1 MQLFSEEVE
10 DRKELKQKLE
20 NNRNIVDDYEV
31 AVIVY
36 AFDKDNKIILTT
48 HQQFEDYYYAN
59 FEVDSLDFLPQLEQD
74 LLKIKSSIMG
84 LIFSTIE
91 DGTYEINIYDGYL
104 D

>member
-1 MQLFSEEVE
+1 MKIALYSSTDYDLFDKFIETA
-10 DRKELKQKLE
+10 KK
-20 NNRNIVDDYEV
+20 
-31 AVIVY
+31 Y
-36 AFDKDNKIILTT
+36 AKDNKIILTT

-91 DGTYEINIYDGYL
+91 DGSYEINIYDGYL